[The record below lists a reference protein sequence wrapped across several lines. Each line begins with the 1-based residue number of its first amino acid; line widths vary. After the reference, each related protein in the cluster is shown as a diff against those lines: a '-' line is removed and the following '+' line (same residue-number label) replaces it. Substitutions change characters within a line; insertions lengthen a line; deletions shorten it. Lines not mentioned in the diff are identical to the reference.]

1 MAAEQKARWRTEV
14 DWLLSVADHIVE
26 FVASQQVSED
36 GTSMEVS
43 SGTNPSQCL
52 YYPANKRRNSVAAS
66 IALNSPVFLLNRSW

>member
-1 MAAEQKARWRTEV
+1 MAAEQRARWRTEI

-43 SGTNPSQCL
+43 NGTSPSQC
-52 YYPANKRRNSVAAS
+52 AFITIQQINGAIQS
-66 IALNSPVFLLNRSW
+66 IALNSPVFSLSRSW